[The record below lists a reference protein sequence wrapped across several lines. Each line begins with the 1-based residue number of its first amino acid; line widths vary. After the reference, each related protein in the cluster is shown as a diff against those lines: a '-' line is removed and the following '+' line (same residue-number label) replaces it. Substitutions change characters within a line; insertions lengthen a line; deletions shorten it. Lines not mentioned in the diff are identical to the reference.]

1 MISEWFLIGSLIG
14 IFFCTIFN
22 VISRNSEF
30 APLISFLLSIL
41 MTVIAWGVLSI
52 F

>member
-14 IFFCTIFN
+14 IFFCSIFN
-22 VISRNSEF
+22 AVSRNSEF
-30 APLISFLLSIL
+30 APIIAFLLSIL
-41 MTVIAWGVLSI
+41 MTLISWGVLSL

>member
-14 IFFCTIFN
+14 IFFCSIFN
-22 VISRNSEF
+22 VVSRNSEF
-30 APLISFLLSIL
+30 ASVIAFLLSIL
-41 MTVIAWGVLSI
+41 MTLIAWGVLSL